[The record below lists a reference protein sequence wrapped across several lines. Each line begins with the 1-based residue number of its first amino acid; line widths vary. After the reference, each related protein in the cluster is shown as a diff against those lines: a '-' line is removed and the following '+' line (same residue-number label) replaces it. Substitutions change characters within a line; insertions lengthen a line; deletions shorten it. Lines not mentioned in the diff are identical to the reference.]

1 VERRGRLEDRELE
14 LEFRR
19 NCDGQNSGNLSW
31 PFEVVFADKKANLT
45 GLQLADLV
53 ARPVGINYL
62 RPAQANRA
70 FQLLMKKF
78 YCDGGREKVGNAY
91 DGVGLLVYPSQKAKS
106 PDEPIEAITPIGS
119 PQST

>member
-1 VERRGRLEDRELE
+1 
-14 LEFRR
+14 
-19 NCDGQNSGNLSW
+19 
-31 PFEVVFADKKANLT
+31 
-45 GLQLADLV
+45 LADLV
-53 ARPVGINYL
+53 ARPVDINYL

-78 YCDGGREKVGNAY
+78 YCDGGREKVGNDY